1 MIPFVIVIL
10 LALSAVCSATET
22 AFSSV
27 NRIRLKNL
35 AAGAK
40 AHRRRWILQ
49 RILTRRLLPY
59 LSETTL

>member
-27 NRIRLKNL
+27 NRIRLKKSCGGRKQKRTEG
-35 AAGAK
+35 AGYY
-40 AHRRRWILQ
+40 R
-49 RILTRRLLPY
+49 
-59 LSETTL
+59 EF